1 MQRPTDQDTY
11 SAVDA
16 FVEGTLFAQPD
27 EALTAALAATTAAGM
42 PEIQVTAPQAHLL
55 AILCRTVNA
64 RRILEFG
71 TLGGYSTI
79 AMARTLPP
87 DGLLT
92 TLEFDPDHAEVA
104 WENIERAGLAD
115 MVDLRIG
122 AALETL
128 PLLASEGA
136 GNFDFVFIDADK
148 LNTPAYF
155 AWSLDHTRPGGL
167 IFADNVIRGGSIVD
181 LEGDEASAA
190 QRMFHEYLAEEDR
203 VSATTIQTVG
213 AKGYDG
219 FVLRSS
225 SSAYPPAVPYG
236 PHRSIRNSWAR
247 VSGGASA
254 STSRPAGTSAG
265 SGTGTLPI
273 RCPPFR
279 SAGWRRS
286 KTAADLTRTPR
297 CRRRTSSTV

>member
-1 MQRPTDQDTY
+1 VPKRPAQDTY

-16 FVEGTLFAQPD
+16 FVEGTLFTERD
-27 EALTAALAATTAAGM
+27 EALDAALAAAGAAGM
-42 PEIQVTAPQAHLL
+42 PEIQVTAPQARLL

-79 AMARTLPP
+79 AMARTLPA

-104 WENIERAGLAD
+104 WANIERAGLAD
-115 MVDLRIG
+115 MVDLRVG

-136 GNFDFVFIDADK
+136 GRFDFVFIDADK
-148 LNTPAYF
+148 VNTPAYF

-167 IFADNVIRGGSIVD
+167 ILADNVIRGGGIVD
-181 LEGDEASAA
+181 PEGDESSAA
-190 QRMFHEYLAEEDR
+190 QRVFHEYLAEEPR
-203 VSATTIQTVG
+203 VTATTIQTVG

-219 FVLRSS
+219 F
-225 SSAYPPAVPYG
+225 
-236 PHRSIRNSWAR
+236 
-247 VSGGASA
+247 
-254 STSRPAGTSAG
+254 
-265 SGTGTLPI
+265 TLA
-273 RCPPFR
+273 FV
-279 SAGWRRS
+279 GE
-286 KTAADLTRTPR
+286 
-297 CRRRTSSTV
+297 

>member
-1 MQRPTDQDTY
+1 MSGAPDQDIY

-16 FVEGTLFAQPD
+16 FVGETLFAARD
-27 EALTAALAATTAAGM
+27 EALEATLADSTAAGL
-42 PEIQVTAPQAHLL
+42 PEIQVTPPQARLL
-55 AILCRTVNA
+55 DVLCRAVSA

-79 AMARTLPP
+79 TMARTLPA

-104 WENIERAGLAD
+104 WANIERAGLAD
-115 MVDLRIG
+115 MVDLRVG

-148 LNTPAYF
+148 VNTPAYF

-167 IFADNVIRGGSIVD
+167 IFADNVIRGGSIAAPG
-181 LEGDEASAA
+181 GDEAAVA
-190 QRMFHEYLAEEDR
+190 QREFHEYLAEEPR
-203 VSATTIQTVG
+203 VTATTIQTVG

-219 FVLRSS
+219 F
-225 SSAYPPAVPYG
+225 
-236 PHRSIRNSWAR
+236 
-247 VSGGASA
+247 
-254 STSRPAGTSAG
+254 
-265 SGTGTLPI
+265 TLA
-273 RCPPFR
+273 FVK
-279 SAGWRRS
+279 G
-286 KTAADLTRTPR
+286 
-297 CRRRTSSTV
+297 

>member
-11 SAVDA
+11 TAVDA
-16 FVEGTLFAQPD
+16 FVEGTLFAEPD
-27 EALTAALAATTAAGM
+27 EALAAALAATTAAGM
-42 PEIQVTAPQAHLL
+42 PEIQVTAAQANLL

-64 RRILEFG
+64 SRILEFG

-167 IFADNVIRGGSIVD
+167 IFADNVVRGGSIVD

-213 AKGYDG
+213 GKGYDG
-219 FVLRSS
+219 FVL
-225 SSAYPPAVPYG
+225 AFV
-236 PHRSIRNSWAR
+236 
-247 VSGGASA
+247 
-254 STSRPAGTSAG
+254 
-265 SGTGTLPI
+265 
-273 RCPPFR
+273 
-279 SAGWRRS
+279 
-286 KTAADLTRTPR
+286 KK
-297 CRRRTSSTV
+297 

>member
-1 MQRPTDQDTY
+1 MPKRPAQDTY

-16 FVEGTLFAQPD
+16 FVEATLFADSD
-27 EALTAALAATTAAGM
+27 EALAAAIAATAAARM
-42 PEIQVTAPQAHLL
+42 PEIQVSAPQARLL
-55 AILCRTVNA
+55 EILCRAVNA

-104 WENIERAGLAD
+104 WENVEAAGLAD
-115 MVDLRIG
+115 MVDLRVG

-155 AWSLDHTRPGGL
+155 AWALDHTRPGGL
-167 IFADNVIRGGSIVD
+167 IFADNVIREGAIVD
-181 LEGDEASAA
+181 PEADATAAA
-190 QRMFHEYLAEEDR
+190 QRTFHEYLAEEPR
-203 VSATTIQTVG
+203 VTATTIQTVG
-213 AKGYDG
+213 SKGYDG
-219 FVLRSS
+219 FTLASVL
-225 SSAYPPAVPYG
+225 PG
-236 PHRSIRNSWAR
+236 
-247 VSGGASA
+247 
-254 STSRPAGTSAG
+254 
-265 SGTGTLPI
+265 
-273 RCPPFR
+273 
-279 SAGWRRS
+279 
-286 KTAADLTRTPR
+286 
-297 CRRRTSSTV
+297 

>member
-1 MQRPTDQDTY
+1 MPRRPAQDTY

-16 FVEGTLFAQPD
+16 FVEATLFAAPD
-27 EALTAALAATTAAGM
+27 DALGAALAASTAAGM
-42 PEIQVTAPQAHLL
+42 PEIQVTAPQARLL
-55 AILCRTVNA
+55 EILCRTVNA

-92 TLEFDPDHAEVA
+92 TLEFDADRAEVA
-104 WENIERAGLAD
+104 WENIEAAGLAD
-115 MVDLRIG
+115 MVDLRVG

-148 LNTPAYF
+148 INTPTYF
-155 AWSLDHTRPGGL
+155 AWALDHTRPGGL

-181 LEGDEASAA
+181 PEGDEAAAA
-190 QRMFHEYLAEEDR
+190 QRVFHEYLGDEDR
-203 VSATTIQTVG
+203 VTATTIQTVG

-219 FVLRSS
+219 F
-225 SSAYPPAVPYG
+225 
-236 PHRSIRNSWAR
+236 
-247 VSGGASA
+247 
-254 STSRPAGTSAG
+254 
-265 SGTGTLPI
+265 TLAFVN
-273 RCPPFR
+273 R
-279 SAGWRRS
+279 
-286 KTAADLTRTPR
+286 
-297 CRRRTSSTV
+297 